1 LSVAQPQHHPRSASQ
16 KDRHVIKPDLT
27 LTVPDD
33 LGTVHFV
40 GIGGSGM
47 SGIARLFLAAGH
59 TVTGS
64 DSRDSDNVEALR
76 ALGARITIGHD
87 AANVGDAD
95 SLVVTGALWQDNPEY
110 VLATERGLPVLHRAQ
125 ALAWL
130 VRTHRLVSVAGAH
143 GKTTSTGMI
152 VTGLLGLDQ
161 DPNFVNGGVIESLGV
176 SAGSGADDLFVVEAD
191 ESDGSFLLYDTSV
204 ALITNVDPDHLDHYG
219 SLEAFEA
226 AFVDFAQNAKELVVI
241 SADDPGAVRVTGR
254 LDGPRILTFGEAD
267 DAMVRVH
274 SIGATGPVS
283 FTVSWQGTDYS
294 ATLRVPGRHNAI
306 NAAGA
311 FAVLVGLGFEPAA
324 SLEAV
329 SAFGGTQR
337 RFELHGTVRGVSVY
351 DDYAHHPTEVAAALS
366 AARTVVGTGRI
377 IAVHQPHLYSR
388 TRLFAQEFA
397 ETLEKH
403 ADETIVLAVYGARE
417 DPEPGVTG
425 ALVSEKFTDPDRV
438 AFIPEWQ
445 DAADYLGT
453 IARDGDFVVTLGCGD
468 VYRIVPQLLDSLGA
482 SAGTPAAG
490 STADG
495 ATPATDRVAEPA
507 GGERG

>member
-1 LSVAQPQHHPRSASQ
+1 M
-16 KDRHVIKPDLT
+16 IKPDLT
-27 LTVPDD
+27 LIVPED

-64 DSRDSDNVEALR
+64 DSRESENVETLR
-76 ALGARITIGHD
+76 ALGATIAIGHD
-87 AANVGDAD
+87 AKNVGDAD

-130 VRTHRLVSVAGAH
+130 VRSHRLVSVAGAH

-152 VTGLLGLDQ
+152 VTGLLGLGQ

-176 SAGSGADDLFVVEAD
+176 SAGSGSDDLFVVEAD

-226 AFVDFAQNAKELVVI
+226 AFVEFAQNATELVVV
-241 SADDPGAVRVTGR
+241 SSDDPGAVRVTGR
-254 LDGPRILTFGEAD
+254 LNGPRIITFGEAD

-274 SIGATGPVS
+274 SIGTSGPVA
-283 FTVSWQGTDYS
+283 FTVRWEGVDYS

-311 FAVLVGLGFEPAA
+311 FAVLVGLGFDPAS

-397 ETLEKH
+397 DALETH
-403 ADETIVLAVYGARE
+403 ADQTIVLAVYGARE

-425 ALVSEKFTDPDRV
+425 ALVSERFTDPSHV

-445 DAADYLGT
+445 DAADYLGS
-453 IARDGDFVVTLGCGD
+453 IAREGDFVVTLGCGD
-468 VYRIVPQLLDSLGA
+468 VYRIVPQLLDSLG
-482 SAGTPAAG
+482 T
-490 STADG
+490 TEG
-495 ATPATDRVAEPA
+495 AEATRPGIAEPTPVT
-507 GGERG
+507 GDRG